1 MVTWLGA
8 TPSVIRA
15 ISKAPLYR
23 AVAFWRTAAVVHH
36 IAIFWKA
43 HVGHGRHRFGKA
55 DAVGREDLG
64 EEVDV
69 AAKIEH
75 AAVVAR
81 DHRFLLLGSERP
93 LIEIGSLVSLP
104 AVAVLCLHQPHRTQ
118 TGQRPGREK
127 V

>member
-75 AAVVAR
+75 AVVVAR
-81 DHRFLLLGSERP
+81 DPRFLL
-93 LIEIGSLVSLP
+93 P
-104 AVAVLCLHQPHRTQ
+104 AVGSHISEFGTPLDFTTARLSSLHKFTPNRMKLESWH
-118 TGQRPGREK
+118 
-127 V
+127 